1 MPQETE
7 LKLLIR
13 PEDLPRLL
21 SHPALQAASATRER
35 LYNTYLDT
43 PDLQLK
49 ARRMAVRERRI
60 GRRTW
65 LTVKTAGSS
74 TGGMSVRG
82 EWEAP
87 TRPGEPDFRALLGD
101 HPLAD
106 VLSRLAGRLVPV
118 FQTDFV
124 RRSWTLDHEGAV
136 IEMALDDGQI
146 SAGTG
151 QGGRSE
157 HLQEIELELKA
168 GPVTALF
175 SLAMDLAL
183 PVQGEPNPGIW
194 LMPSDLSK
202 AQRGLALFEGGP
214 LQAARAGAPVI
225 TPDMAP
231 RAAFVTTAWS
241 CLSPLQTNLGRLV
254 LDAQAWTQPEIVH
267 QSRVAL
273 RRLRTSLRLFR
284 PWLPERFARHWDR
297 QCQQLAALLGEV
309 REWDVLETDWLPRL
323 LTDGRDLAICQPWVH
338 GQREAA
344 WARARAAL
352 ANPTQAQMLLALARG
367 LHGLPVD
374 APNGRPTRLD
384 RWARQVMA
392 KAHQDLRR
400 EASQAL
406 RSGPEAR
413 HELRLSLKKERYTL
427 ESLAC
432 LLPPDEVRQA
442 TRALARAQ
450 DVLGWLND
458 LATARERLAPAP
470 VEVRDRLLGRID
482 ALERLE
488 MRRLPGIERSL
499 RDLAMFDH

>member
-21 SHPALQAASATRER
+21 SHPALQGASARRER

-49 ARRMAVRERRI
+49 ASRMAVRERRI

-74 TGGMSVRG
+74 AGGMSVRG

-136 IEMALDDGQI
+136 IELAVDDGQI

-157 HLQEIELELKA
+157 RLQEIELELKT
-168 GPVTALF
+168 GPAIALF
-175 SLAMDLAL
+175 SLAMDLSL
-183 PVQGEPNPGIW
+183 PVRGDPSSGLW

-214 LQAARAGAPVI
+214 PQAARAGSPVI
-225 TPDMAP
+225 TPEMAP
-231 RAAFVTTAWS
+231 RAAFVAVAWA

-254 LDAQAWTQPEIVH
+254 LDEQAWSQPEIVH

-284 PWLPERFARHWDR
+284 PWLPDRFVRHWGD
-297 QCQQLAALLGEV
+297 QCRLLAGLLGEV

-323 LTDGRDLAICQPWVH
+323 LADGRDLAICQPWIR

-352 ANPTQAQMLLALARG
+352 AKPAQARALLALARG
-367 LHGLPVD
+367 LHALPVD
-374 APNGRPTRLD
+374 TPRGRPPRLD
-384 RWARQVMA
+384 RWARRLLA
-392 KAHQDLRR
+392 KAHKDLRQ
-400 EASQAL
+400 EAAQAL

-413 HELRLSLKKERYTL
+413 HELRLVLKKERYTL

-458 LATARERLAPAP
+458 LATARERLDPAP
-470 VEVRDRLLGRID
+470 VEVRDRLFSRID
-482 ALERLE
+482 ALERQE
-488 MRRLPGIERSL
+488 MRRLPGIERTL
-499 RDLAMFDH
+499 RDLAMFDR